1 MTTTWIGLLRGVN
14 VGGNTIRSA
23 DLVEA
28 VSAAGFDRVRA
39 VLASGNLLVETED
52 DADRSTVRGR
62 LERAIDARYGY
73 GVAVV
78 ALTSAEL
85 ERVIAAYPFDEVAE
99 KHPYVMFATDAGLL
113 ARLVDDASGLPG
125 SRLDGGALESSGN
138 GPRAAHATGDAAEVE
153 RLTVGDGV
161 IYWEVTKGSSTDS
174 PFAKLSS
181 RAAYRSGA
189 ETVTTRN
196 LRTLRKLV
204 W

>member
-1 MTTTWIGLLRGVN
+1 VTTTWIGLLRGVN

-28 VSAAGFDRVRA
+28 VAAAGFRRVRA
-39 VLASGNLLVETED
+39 VLASGNLLVEAEE
-52 DADRSTVRGR
+52 DADRSAVRG
-62 LERAIDARYGY
+62 LIERAIDERYGY

-78 ALTSAEL
+78 ALTSDEL
-85 ERVIAAYPFDEVAE
+85 QRIIADYPFDEVAE
-99 KHPYVMFATDAGLL
+99 KHPYVTFATDRSVMT
-113 ARLVDDASGLPG
+113 RLIDEASRLPG
-125 SRLDGGALESSGN
+125 YWGALDDLAGATSGQRVV
-138 GPRAAHATGDAAEVE
+138 GQSDTADVE
-153 RLTVGDGV
+153 RLAGGDEV

-174 PFAKLSS
+174 PFAKLTARST
-181 RAAYRSGA
+181 YRSGA